1 MHTEI
6 YITAPSLTCVVG
18 IGSTGGHIEVKVC
31 QTANALPLLR
41 QEEGMP
47 VAAPAGGEKPRPPFV
62 HPFATCLSDINQQR
76 LSNLCYWS
84 PRGQKSLAYH
94 LNKALRP
101 YLALVKNVV
110 CQVTGSAP
118 GVHQKVPRALRA
130 NRESNAPPFV
140 HPSVTYLSNA
150 TKLGLDCFAFFNP
163 GLAESMDEFTNEAL
177 TQHLD
182 RNFQSDI
189 YERGTPRGKR
199 YTMVKP
205 KVKAKPKV
213 K

>member
-1 MHTEI
+1 MHTEV
-6 YITAPSLTCVVG
+6 YITTPSLTCVVG
-18 IGSTGGHIEVKVC
+18 IGSTSGPVEVKVR
-31 QTANALPLLR
+31 QIADANPLVR
-41 QEEGMP
+41 QEEVMP
-47 VAAPAGGEKPRPPFV
+47 AAAPAGGEKPCHPFV

-76 LSNLCYWS
+76 LNNLCYWS

-101 YLALVKNVV
+101 YLALVKDVV
-110 CQVTGSAP
+110 CQVTGSAL

-130 NRESNAPPFV
+130 SRESNAPPFV

-163 GLAESMDEFTNEAL
+163 GLAGSMDEFTNEAL

-182 RNFQSDI
+182 RNFQSDV
-189 YERGTPRGKR
+189 YERCTPRGKR

-205 KVKAKPKV
+205 KVK
-213 K
+213 